1 VAQEKWIID
10 GPKVLDIDGI
20 SNLKVGLIGGQVN
33 IVASDDTGVHI
44 EVHDVTGRDL
54 KIAVDGDTLEIDHP
68 QLRWDNFIDVFQSFN
83 GKAKADISISV
94 PRNVTL
100 KFGAVTASG
109 LISGLEDNASISTVS
124 GDLVIDSIQGDLQ
137 LNSVSGE
144 ISVRNH
150 TGSISANSVSGDL
163 TAQGE
168 IRKFKS
174 DSVSGD
180 VFLDITGSPDEI
192 RINTVNGSIT
202 TRLAPDVSVQYTIN
216 SASGRLQLDDT
227 EIRSVWG
234 THTSKYGTLD
244 RLWLDFK
251 ANTVSGNISVVHA
264 VAS

>member
-1 VAQEKWIID
+1 MGIV
-10 GPKVLDIDGI
+10 VLVPLGAHV
-20 SNLKVGLIGGQVN
+20 L
-33 IVASDDTGVHI
+33 AS
-44 EVHDVTGRDL
+44 
-54 KIAVDGDTLEIDHP
+54 
-68 QLRWDNFIDVFQSFN
+68 
-83 GKAKADISISV
+83 
-94 PRNVTL
+94 
-100 KFGAVTASG
+100 FGSR
-109 LISGLEDNASISTVS
+109 IPCR
-124 GDLVIDSIQGDLQ
+124 
-137 LNSVSGE
+137 SGE

-174 DSVSGD
+174 DSVSGE

-192 RINTVNGSIT
+192 RINTVNGAIT
-202 TRLAPDVSVQYTIN
+202 TRLAPDVPVQYTIN